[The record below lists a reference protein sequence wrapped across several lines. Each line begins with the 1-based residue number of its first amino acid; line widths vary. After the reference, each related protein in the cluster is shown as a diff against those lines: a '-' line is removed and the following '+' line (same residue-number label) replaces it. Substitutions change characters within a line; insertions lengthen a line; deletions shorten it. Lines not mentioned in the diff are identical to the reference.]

1 MNQWV
6 HEIFPFLFFPAAFI
20 STTAGLEEAKH
31 PGGEDI
37 LRLIQIR
44 LATPSLE
51 TICRVGK
58 TNCRPANDANRRE
71 KIANPSR

>member
-31 PGGEDI
+31 PGGEGYPPPDSNPFSD
-37 LRLIQIR
+37 
-44 LATPSLE
+44 AE
-51 TICRVGK
+51 FGK
-58 TNCRPANDANRRE
+58 NLQGWQDKLPACQ
-71 KIANPSR
+71 